1 MTKQEEQKYFDY
13 LNGVADGLKK
23 SNEDVVDELEEI
35 RAEILKIPVHIK
47 GIGFCKGCKIHSSYL
62 SDILEL
68 IDNHIRSFKG

>member
-13 LNGVADGLKK
+13 LNGVADGFKI
-23 SNEDVVDELEEI
+23 SNEDVIDELEEI

-47 GIGFCKGCKIHSSYL
+47 GIEFYKEREIHSYL